1 MIKNN
6 LLYIAILIAFGN
18 VATAQTSFKF
28 PENYPNAYTE
38 YIYGANEVKVVTET
52 YEKNVPKTS
61 FPTNVNNTKENVI
74 LDIYYC
80 DNKNIDLGLKPL
92 IIFSPGGGREKSDYK
107 FIASDLARRGFVTAS
122 INVRGN
128 TLSKLQLMFNAKSV
142 NPVLIMSGAM
152 DLHNAINYIIKDR
165 ASALK
170 IDPNYVIVAG
180 GSLGGAISLQGAFM
194 DKDEAAAKFGKDVK
208 GDFFNNY
215 DPNLQKNNI
224 KGVLDFYG
232 AVYDVDFIKPTET
245 KPVYIFHGSS
255 DPAVPFQEGNLF
267 YNPFDVYVYGGVR
280 ILEKIKNNNS
290 YYFITAKDVGHT
302 LTPQCNYNVNTFP
315 NGYPMNWY
323 PDMLFFVRNAILD
336 NQTIKVIKTVDCV
349 EPECSMNK
357 NSCRVVSD
365 DANNGSRKAENGA
378 NVIPKPNFNKTMAD
392 ALPNV
397 LTTSKVSNVTT
408 SNPNTTNNNTSNA
421 KPERLDHCKV
431 LSFDGNDFIKVGNS
445 PSITN
450 GFELEFWFKQSTSNP
465 ENNLEILYSIGKS
478 NNIRNSL
485 FTFGLLGNNSIY
497 LGYNN
502 GSTYIEK
509 IQNIKD
515 NSNNSY
521 LIDNEWHH
529 YHFKVANGN
538 LIGEIDGDKGRF
550 NLQNVIKTS
559 QNTDNNICYIGGA
572 DFNAGNINYKYNYA
586 VGQLHEVR
594 IWQPNTYSV
603 NNMSVSVQPNA
614 NGLVLYYKLN
624 SNAQIIQ
631 DEAMYNI
638 NGVLG
643 SNASVEKIDPIFVNN
658 CDGSN
663 VITQKVEIPIQETIA
678 VNIPTTNIDSLKNT
692 STDNIT
698 NILKQG
704 INITKTEQSINIEFN
719 TPLSGKAAVSVL
731 NSKNKS
737 SYCKNMTF
745 TRGSN
750 SLNASILKLTPG
762 NYTMK
767 VVFNKKTYLEKFS
780 ISK

>member
-1 MIKNN
+1 M
-6 LLYIAILIAFGN
+6 YTAILIAFSN
-18 VATAQTSFKF
+18 MVSAQNSFKF
-28 PENYPNAYTE
+28 PDNYPSAYTE

-61 FPTNVNNTKENVI
+61 FPTNVNNTKENVV

-80 DNKNIDLGLKPL
+80 DNKNINLGLKPL

-128 TLSKLQLMFNAKSV
+128 TLSKLQLMFNAKNV

-165 ASALK
+165 ASALS

-194 DKDEAAAKFGKDVK
+194 DKEEAAAKFGKDVQ
-208 GDFFNNY
+208 GDFFNNF

-280 ILEKIKNNNS
+280 ILEKIKDNNS

-302 LTPQCNYNVNTFP
+302 LTPQCGYNVNSFP

-323 PDMLFFVRNAILD
+323 PDMLFFVKNAILG

-357 NSCRVVSD
+357 NSCRVVTD
-365 DANNGSRKAENGA
+365 DANNASRKAENG
-378 NVIPKPNFNKTMAD
+378 NGVIPTPNFNKAMAD

-397 LTTSKVSNVTT
+397 LSTSKATT
-408 SNPNTTNNNTSNA
+408 TINPTTNPTPTNTQNNIPNV

-431 LSFDGNDFIKVGNS
+431 LAFDGNDFVKLGNS
-445 PSITN
+445 PSVNT
-450 GFELEFWFKQSTSNP
+450 GFEMEFWFKHSNSNAD
-465 ENNLEILYSIGKS
+465 NNVEILYSIGKS
-478 NNIRNSL
+478 NNIRNSA
-485 FTFGLLGNNSIY
+485 FTFGLLGNNRVY
-497 LGYNN
+497 LAYNN
-502 GSTYIEK
+502 GSAYIEK
-509 IQNIKD
+509 IQSITD
-515 NSNNSY
+515 NNNNAY
-521 LIDNEWHH
+521 VIDNEWHH
-529 YHFKVANGN
+529 YHFKVVNGN
-538 LIGEIDGDKGRF
+538 LTGEIDGDKGKF
-550 NLQNVIKTS
+550 ILQNAIKTS
-559 QNTDNNICYIGGA
+559 QNTDNSFSYIGGA
-572 DFNAGNINYKYNYA
+572 DFNTGSINYKYNYA
-586 VGQLHEVR
+586 VGQMHEVR

-614 NGLVLYYKLN
+614 NGLVLYYKMN
-624 SNAQIIQ
+624 SNTQVVQ
-631 DEAMYNI
+631 DEAMYHI
-638 NGVLG
+638 DGVLG
-643 SNASVEKIDPIFVNN
+643 SNASAEKSDPVFVNN

-663 VITQKVEIPIQETIA
+663 VIVQKIEIPVQESTIP
-678 VNIPTTNIDSLKNT
+678 NIPTTNTDIDLNT
-692 STDNIT
+692 N
-698 NILKQG
+698 NNVLKQG
-704 INITKTEQSINIEFN
+704 ISVVQTEQKPIIEFN
-719 TPLSGKAAVSVL
+719 TPISGKATVSVL
-731 NSKNKS
+731 NSSNKNAF
-737 SYCKNMTF
+737 CKNMTF

-750 SLNASILKLTPG
+750 SLNTYIKNLKPG

-767 VVFNKKTYLEKFS
+767 VIFNKITYLEKFS
-780 ISK
+780 INQ